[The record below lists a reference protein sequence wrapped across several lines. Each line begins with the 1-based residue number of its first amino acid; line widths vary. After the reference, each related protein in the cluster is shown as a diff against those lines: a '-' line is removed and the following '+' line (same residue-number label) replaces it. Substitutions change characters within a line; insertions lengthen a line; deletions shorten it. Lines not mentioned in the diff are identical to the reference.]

1 MDCFIKLNRNKE
13 RGVFSHAWTKD
24 GRVLARLQGGRVIVI
39 REPCDLLAVAGTKDG
54 DQQQQKG
61 AVVTQTDPQAGQ
73 EQ

>member
-1 MDCFIKLNRNKE
+1 MPGPMMEGCLHACKV
-13 RGVFSHAWTKD
+13 GV
-24 GRVLARLQGGRVIVI
+24 
-39 REPCDLLAVAGTKDG
+39 LLSYVSPVTYCMAGNKDG